1 MMLMKPMN
9 PFIQFLWHRYQYI
22 IISSYHIFWADIM
35 HSTFHYFVCD
45 IDRGRIVLFSVYSDH
60 ADQSRYCTDG
70 RKTGRKVFRSYKN
83 FRYCVT
89 EISFTMNGLFVNYW
103 YRLTGGLN
111 TLCIYIYVP
120 MQMQMKAKT
129 YPIFTYS
136 SLNMSWQ
143 FTILLMIFLES
154 KIP

>member
-1 MMLMKPMN
+1 MMLMKTMN
-9 PFIQFLWHRYQYI
+9 PFVMAPISLYH
-22 IISSYHIFWADIM
+22 ISSYHIFWADIM

-60 ADQSRYCTDG
+60 ADQSRCCTDG

-83 FRYCVT
+83 FRYCIT
-89 EISFTMNGLFVNYW
+89 EKIGNLMNGLFLNYY
-103 YRLTGGLN
+103 YRPTGGLHK
-111 TLCIYIYVP
+111 LCMYMYVP
-120 MQMQMKAKT
+120 MQIQMQAKT

-143 FTILLMIFLES
+143 FTILLIIFLES